1 MKKFIL
7 IALLLEVICFN
18 KTFAQIGIGND
29 TLARLF
35 NAYDMI
41 PPIDDERYFTF
52 PEGTYTHAQIMNIP
66 ESNNSN
72 TLHKVLV
79 IVKSNLY
86 DNLSEEIQRYAYD
99 IHYVYG
105 CSVIMEQVDY
115 ETYQDIK
122 NLIISYQNNLDGCV
136 FLGDIVPAMY
146 RTVDIILEGTPI
158 STWPCDLYYMDLS
171 GGLWQ
176 DTDHDNILDNY
187 SGDMKPEIFIGRIS
201 TANMGSL
208 IGEIEGMRCFLDKNH
223 KFWIGHRPVNKG
235 LGLAYTNHDWQG
247 FNAFRHDI
255 SSLYG
260 NGNYESYWPNNHA
273 TFGKADYLNRINDE
287 TYEFVQLAS
296 HSSSTSHHPFD
307 GSTGNCIY
315 GHEIFSNGVKSLGF
329 NLFCCS
335 ACRWISGTSTDGFLA
350 GDYIYSPNSDALA
363 VVGSTKPGG
372 MYPFND
378 FYASLGQ
385 GNTIG
390 QALVDWWSTYSMS
403 NYSFQQKLC
412 WNFGLTI
419 IGDPLVNFYHCTNA
433 TCMDQITLSS
443 YDSSNSP
450 ISYYLTSE
458 KITVSPTNS
467 YTILN
472 NDHCIFN
479 SPTVEINGSFYCP
492 LGSSLEIL
500 NEGCMQNCDE

>member
-18 KTFAQIGIGND
+18 NTFAQIGIGND

-52 PEGTYTHAQIMNIP
+52 PEGTYTHTQIMNIP

-146 RTVDIILEGTPI
+146 KAVDVILEGTPI

-176 DTDHDNILDNY
+176 DADHDNILDNY

-201 TANMGSL
+201 IIMLSKIYWSL
-208 IGEIEGMRCFLDKNH
+208 I
-223 KFWIGHRPVNKG
+223 
-235 LGLAYTNHDWQG
+235 
-247 FNAFRHDI
+247 
-255 SSLYG
+255 S
-260 NGNYESYWPNNHA
+260 
-273 TFGKADYLNRINDE
+273 
-287 TYEFVQLAS
+287 
-296 HSSSTSHHPFD
+296 
-307 GSTGNCIY
+307 
-315 GHEIFSNGVKSLGF
+315 
-329 NLFCCS
+329 
-335 ACRWISGTSTDGFLA
+335 
-350 GDYIYSPNSDALA
+350 
-363 VVGSTKPGG
+363 
-372 MYPFND
+372 
-378 FYASLGQ
+378 
-385 GNTIG
+385 
-390 QALVDWWSTYSMS
+390 
-403 NYSFQQKLC
+403 
-412 WNFGLTI
+412 
-419 IGDPLVNFYHCTNA
+419 
-433 TCMDQITLSS
+433 
-443 YDSSNSP
+443 
-450 ISYYLTSE
+450 
-458 KITVSPTNS
+458 
-467 YTILN
+467 
-472 NDHCIFN
+472 
-479 SPTVEINGSFYCP
+479 
-492 LGSSLEIL
+492 
-500 NEGCMQNCDE
+500 